1 MKKPPETE
9 DHIKDMLRQWFDRH
23 TAWHYAPVQTGF
35 GVHGIHDRVG
45 CIPIVVTPEMVGKTI
60 GLFASVEAKR
70 PGRRKEPRRGM
81 SVHQLENM
89 QMIQNAG
96 GLSIC
101 CDGQEDLDWLDE
113 SLRLLRGPA

>member
-23 TAWHYAPVQTGF
+23 NAWHYAPIQNGL

-45 CIPIVVTPEMVGKTI
+45 CIPIVVTQEMVGKTI

-70 PGRRKEPRRGM
+70 PGRRNEPRRGM
-81 SVHQLENM
+81 SSHQE
-89 QMIQNAG
+89 QHMIAIAAVG
-96 GLSIC
+96 GLTTC